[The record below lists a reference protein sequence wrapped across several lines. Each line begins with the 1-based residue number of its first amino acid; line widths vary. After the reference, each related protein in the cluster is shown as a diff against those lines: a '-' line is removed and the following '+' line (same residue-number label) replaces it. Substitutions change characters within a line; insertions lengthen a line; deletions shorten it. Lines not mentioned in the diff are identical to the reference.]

1 MEKMEKMEIFKKNM
15 ETLNLS
21 NDFIKKALDY
31 FNELEDEKE
40 ANDFYNKVE
49 EVIDDYNRCGSFT
62 FNTIQSELN
71 LKDFRGDIAIL
82 KEDSPELLDINL
94 YFKNIEAFEIS
105 ILYLLYYNFYPE
117 EDDEYKEDN
126 EDYEDYEDDEYDYD
140 YNEDYDFEFEFYK
153 DDEDDEDKE

>member
-1 MEKMEKMEIFKKNM
+1 MEKMEKMEIFKKNL

-62 FNTIQSELN
+62 YNTIQSELN

-82 KEDSPELLDINL
+82 NDYCPELLDINL
-94 YFKNIEAFEIS
+94 YFKNIEAFELQI
-105 ILYLLYYNFYPE
+105 IYTLYYNFYPE

-126 EDYEDYEDDEYDYD
+126 EDNEDYEDDEYDYD
-140 YNEDYDFEFEFYK
+140 EGYEYEYEFYK

>member
-1 MEKMEKMEIFKKNM
+1 MKKMEKMEIFKKNL

-62 FNTIQSELN
+62 YNTIQSELN
-71 LKDFRGDIAIL
+71 LKDFRGDVAIL
-82 KEDSPELLDINL
+82 KEDYPELLDLNL

-105 ILYLLYYNFYPE
+105 ILYVLYYNFYPE
-117 EDDEYKEDN
+117 EDNEYKEDN
-126 EDYEDYEDDEYDYD
+126 EDHEDDE
-140 YNEDYDFEFEFYK
+140 
-153 DDEDDEDKE
+153 

>member
-1 MEKMEKMEIFKKNM
+1 MEKMEIFQKNL

-62 FNTIQSELN
+62 YNTIQSELN

-82 KEDSPELLDINL
+82 KEDYPELLDLNL
-94 YFKNIEAFEIS
+94 YFRNIEAFEIS
-105 ILYLLYYNFYPE
+105 ILYLLYYNFFPE
-117 EDDEYKEDN
+117 
-126 EDYEDYEDDEYDYD
+126 EDYEDYEDDDDYD
-140 YNEDYDFEFEFYK
+140 DYDDYEYEFY
-153 DDEDDEDKE
+153 EDDEDKE

>member
-1 MEKMEKMEIFKKNM
+1 MEKMEKMEIFKKNL
-15 ETLNLS
+15 EEASFTT
-21 NDFIKKALDY
+21 DFIIQALNY

-62 FNTIQSELN
+62 YNTTQSELN

-82 KEDSPELLDINL
+82 NDFCPGFLDINL
-94 YFKNIEAFEIS
+94 YFKNIEVFELQI
-105 ILYLLYYNFYPE
+105 IYTLYYNFYP
-117 EDDEYKEDN
+117 D
-126 EDYEDYEDDEYDYD
+126 EDYE
-140 YNEDYDFEFEFYK
+140 